1 MNDNSIKGLSAL
13 SDSQLK
19 GLVGDITTALGVDP
33 KKTKGLDLNRVRAT
47 LDTISEEEARRLIE
61 RAGKE
66 KAEEIYNAIRRS
78 KADGR

>member
-19 GLVGDITTALGVDP
+19 GLVGDITAALGVDP
-33 KKTKGLDLNRVRAT
+33 KKTRGLDLNRVRAT
-47 LDTISEEEARRLIE
+47 LGSISDEEARRLIDK
-61 RAGKE
+61 AGKE